1 MIAGA
6 FACVYR
12 RVCEGISESDFV
24 PANRNSV
31 FVEGSEIAVVKLF
44 GVGGQTTAG

>member
-6 FACVYR
+6 FACKYL

-24 PANRNSV
+24 PINRNCV
-31 FVEGSEIAVVKLF
+31 FDDGSEIAVVKLL
-44 GVGGQTTAG
+44 GVGGQATAG